1 MILDYTV
8 MISKEFKYVNT
19 VEKKEA
25 YDIINTVM
33 IMRWLEICEHN
44 WKKKEALWWLWN
56 MWTQFLTTLRS
67 NKCNNES
74 KYGHTNH

>member
-44 WKKKEALWWLWN
+44 WKKK
-56 MWTQFLTTLRS
+56 RS
-67 NKCNNES
+67 TVMIM
-74 KYGHTNH
+74 KYVNTVSHDFKIKQVQ